1 MGQSAVDHL
10 VHMQTAQLLVLE
22 FAIYLWKQTPGI
34 GLAAEPVVS
43 SAASH
48 QFYLACCLQCPYL
61 AARLRCTSISRARYE
76 LSDVAFSLLLSTR
89 VTAL

>member
-1 MGQSAVDHL
+1 MGQSADDHL

-48 QFYLACCLQCPYL
+48 QFYLACCLPRRQ
-61 AARLRCTSISRARYE
+61 IE
-76 LSDVAFSLLLSTR
+76 VHIDKQST
-89 VTAL
+89 L